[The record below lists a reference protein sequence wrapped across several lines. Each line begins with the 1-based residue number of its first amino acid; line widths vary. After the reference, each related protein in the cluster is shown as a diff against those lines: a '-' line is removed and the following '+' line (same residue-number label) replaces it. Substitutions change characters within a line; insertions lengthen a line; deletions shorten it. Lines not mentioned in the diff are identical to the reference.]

1 MRNKKRNINVY
12 GEKSRMKNIKYQKQ
26 IYRYSEDLYGN
37 RDRNEM
43 RKMKFINK

>member
-12 GEKSRMKNIKYQKQ
+12 DVKSRMKNIKYQKQ
-26 IYRYSEDLYGN
+26 IYRYSEDLERK

-43 RKMKFINK
+43 RKM